1 MQRENYVK
9 YYLKDIHESPAIV
22 CGTDRKAMNKIV
34 ETANINDSM
43 NCSSFVAFDTETT
56 GLDPWREKII
66 EIGAVR
72 FCNGR
77 PVETFHSMVD
87 PGKHIPRFITQINHI
102 TDDMVAGAPRISE
115 VLLAFEEF
123 VGSDPLVGHN
133 IDFDLRFLRGAGSVL
148 PDKGRMYIDTV
159 ELAQK
164 VVKGPEKVFDQAS
177 GKWKND
183 YRSDYEVKSH
193 SLGVMVEFYCI
204 EHGELHRADEDAMVT
219 GKLLLAMMA
228 DTERV
233 ERAKRNSN
241 MAKDFDFEITKHI
254 GVLAEKTRGWRR
266 EINLISWGGAEP
278 KIDIRDWS
286 PDHSKMGK
294 GITLTA
300 EEIEKLK
307 ELI

>member
-1 MQRENYVK
+1 MNE
-9 YYLKDIHESPAIV
+9 
-22 CGTDRKAMNKIV
+22 MNKIV

-43 NCSSFVAFDTETT
+43 NCSSFVVFDTETT
-56 GLDPWREKII
+56 GLYPWRDKII

-87 PGKHIPRFITQINHI
+87 PGRHIPEMVTQINHI
-102 TDDMVAGAPRISE
+102 TDDMVAGAPEISE
-115 VLLAFEEF
+115 VLPAFEEF

-133 IDFDLRFLRGAGSVL
+133 IDFDLQFIRSAGSVL
-148 PDKGRMYIDTV
+148 PDSGRIYIDTA
-159 ELAQK
+159 ELAHK
-164 VVKGPEKVFDQAS
+164 IIKGPDKVYDRAT

-183 YRSDYEVKSH
+183 YSSRFEVKSH
-193 SLGVMVEFYCI
+193 SLGALCEFYGL
-204 EHGELHRADEDAMVT
+204 EHGELHRADEDALMT

-233 ERAKRNSN
+233 KKAKRNSN
-241 MAKDFDFEITKHI
+241 MAKDFEFEIMEHI

-266 EINLISWGGAEP
+266 EINLVSWGCAEP

-294 GITLTA
+294 GISLST